1 MAIRNKFFIC
11 GKGFCSVAL
20 KKEGQY
26 YIVEVN
32 GTVYKNTPNELF
44 AIQTFNEI

>member
-1 MAIRNKFFIC
+1 MVIKKKRFIC
-11 GKGFCSVAL
+11 REEVCDVVL
-20 KKEGQY
+20 KKEDTN
-26 YIVEVN
+26 YIVEVD